1 MVKCL
6 MNEGYIYVT
15 NYSFKF
21 RKKIQEIAANAE
33 KIIPSKI
40 LKGIGVFLFGSPS
53 RQEMVDESDAD
64 IMIIRKEDGED
75 YEIFRKE
82 FIRLLEM
89 EDFDKIDVPD
99 WGNYEE
105 CEAYLKDSVTEGN
118 QVMES
123 RFIYGDEAVNSYIE
137 NLKKRYSDIKRFE
150 KVFCFQKLYFDQY
163 YKQRTRKG
171 VKNVK
176 YGHGGTRDFMFLTW
190 MVNLLD
196 SIERRKINTE
206 DNFPLVYKSLSY
218 LYERNVIN
226 FEDYKSYL
234 KSINV
239 VLILRNEI
247 LLINKNTIE
256 AGLTYLDEKTISKLF
271 IKNIFKEDSLTDVL
285 ALKGY
290 LEFHLKNVELLK
302 GVLWEY
308 YLYYLASS
316 RGREWIVKF
325 KKFLN
330 GDMNSEEVSNI
341 SEEDELSQM
350 AVIWNASKEK
360 DKDIFE
366 EIFLKYSRS
375 DKWTILASICCHKDC
390 SDKVLDIVAD
400 KGFKKGYE
408 YLLKIISRNKNV
420 SKNTLLKIM
429 NNDSLEDR
437 YRLVAKTAIE
447 GGIEKANELR

>member
-1 MVKCL
+1 M
-6 MNEGYIYVT
+6 
-15 NYSFKF
+15 FF
-21 RKKIQEIAANAE
+21 
-33 KIIPSKI
+33 
-40 LKGIGVFLFGSPS
+40 
-53 RQEMVDESDAD
+53 
-64 IMIIRKEDGED
+64 
-75 YEIFRKE
+75 
-82 FIRLLEM
+82 
-89 EDFDKIDVPD
+89 
-99 WGNYEE
+99 
-105 CEAYLKDSVTEGN
+105 
-118 QVMES
+118 
-123 RFIYGDEAVNSYIE
+123 
-137 NLKKRYSDIKRFE
+137 NLD
-150 KVFCFQKLYFDQY
+150 
-163 YKQRTRKG
+163 
-171 VKNVK
+171 
-176 YGHGGTRDFMFLTW
+176 
-190 MVNLLD
+190 VNLLD

-330 GDMNSEEVSNI
+330 GDMNSEKCQTFLRKMNYLRWQLFGMLLKKRIKIYLKRSF
-341 SEEDELSQM
+341 LSTPGQ
-350 AVIWNASKEK
+350 INDHSC
-360 DKDIFE
+360 F
-366 EIFLKYSRS
+366 
-375 DKWTILASICCHKDC
+375 ICCHKDC

-429 NNDSLEDR
+429 NNDSLE
-437 YRLVAKTAIE
+437 I
-447 GGIEKANELR
+447 GIGL